1 MVTWKLYPK
10 HFVYNHVEK
19 EHEYMQ
25 TEDRQLLFDSNVNLD
40 EELGVD
46 FEAYRSDDGLFYRGC
61 IKMLDSP
68 AG

>member
-25 TEDRQLLFDSNVNLD
+25 TEDRQLLFDSKVNLD